1 MTPKMERGDSEL
13 ISCLLVTWGDE
24 GPEELHKSS
33 QGARMIFYG
42 AFGRRK
48 PPVFSVFSVFRG
60 PGPGG
65 SDQVG
70 GGHVN
75 EKSSWDGPAMS
86 SSMAAIV
93 SCCLPCKQTRST
105 TLNFGV
111 ASE

>member
-1 MTPKMERGDSEL
+1 M
-13 ISCLLVTWGDE
+13 IS
-24 GPEELHKSS
+24 
-33 QGARMIFYG
+33 YG

-75 EKSSWDGPAMS
+75 EKSSWDGL
-86 SSMAAIV
+86 V
-93 SCCLPCKQTRST
+93 WVTRHCERIA
-105 TLNFGV
+105 GDRHW
-111 ASE
+111 